1 MIMKTEVLAA
11 ALNSIRQKKSC
22 EERLHSSK
30 RVSGDFPIMI
40 DDASSDDVY
49 YRSESSVGNIPFVWE
64 SQPGT
69 PKYKSSWR
77 PESPL
82 LIPPLTPPPSFHS
95 SPAAV
100 STKKNHSQRKK
111 NNLVPSVLLPK
122 LKLNNQSPP
131 SRSTSSSS
139 SWSTSSLSPLSS
151 SGTTPKQR
159 RVRSSSPRR
168 MTSSFDDSRIEELQ
182 GESCA
187 ESPVSTSSYG
197 GGAGG
202 NINGRSSGCYSSI
215 IRLLYAR

>member
-11 ALNSIRQKKSC
+11 ALNSIRTKKSY
-22 EERLHSSK
+22 EERLYSPK
-30 RVSGDFPIMI
+30 RLSRDFPIMI
-40 DDASSDDVY
+40 DDTSSDDVY
-49 YRSESSVGNIPFVWE
+49 YRSKSSVGNIPFMWE

-77 PESPL
+77 TESPL

-100 STKKNHSQRKK
+100 SAKKNHSQRKK

-139 SWSTSSLSPLSS
+139 WSTSSSSPLSS
-151 SGTTPKQR
+151 SSTTPKQR
-159 RVRSSSPRR
+159 RVRSCSSPRR
-168 MTSSFDDSRIEELQ
+168 MTSSFDDSRIEEQQ
-182 GESCA
+182 GHESRA

-197 GGAGG
+197 QS
-202 NINGRSSGCYSSI
+202 INGRSSGCYSSI
-215 IRLLYAR
+215 IRLLYA